1 MEGAC
6 VKCYLNGVHEHG
18 KGGVVFRKGEE
29 VTYVFPRQFPIQEFV
44 NGIEKLLQESTS
56 HQFFIVEQVEGQALV
71 RCVDLTSALADVAA
85 NEANDDDAPH

>member
-6 VKCYLNGVHEHG
+6 VKCYLNGVHKRG
-18 KGGVVFRKGEE
+18 KGGVVFKKGEE
-29 VTYVFPRQFPIQEFV
+29 ITYVFPRQFPIQEFV

-56 HQFFIVEQVEGQALV
+56 HQFLIVEQVEGRALV

-85 NEANDDDAPH
+85 NEVNDDVSH